1 MERII
6 CLVIGYVFG
15 LFQTGYF
22 YGKAKGV
29 DIRQHGSG
37 NAGTTNALRTMG
49 LLAGIITLLGD
60 ALKCILAVVFV
71 KTMFAGRAAEMLPLL
86 GLYAGFG
93 AVLGHNYPFYLKF
106 KGGKGIAATFGL
118 VIATDIRMALVCAAV
133 FIIIVAI
140 TRYVSVGSM
149 ILAFTFLL
157 QLIVDGQMGRFGIGQ
172 NLLFEMY
179 GIGVLFVASAI
190 FQHRANIKRLKE
202 GTENKFSIKKK
213 EKAEAR

>member
-1 MERII
+1 MERIL

-49 LLAGIITLLGD
+49 LAAGVITLLGD
-60 ALKCILAVVFV
+60 AIKCILAVALVKIVF
-71 KTMFAGRAAEMLPLL
+71 AQQASDILPLL

-93 AVLGHNYPFYLKF
+93 AVLGHNYPFYLNF

-118 VIATDIRMALVCAAV
+118 VIATDIRMALLCAAI

-140 TRYVSVGSM
+140 TRYVSVGSLV
-149 ILAFTFLL
+149 LATTFLI
-157 QLIVDGQMGRFGIGQ
+157 QLIVVGQMGGFGMTQ
-172 NLLFEMY
+172 NLLLEMY
-179 GIGVLFVASAI
+179 GIGVLFVASAV

-213 EKAEAR
+213 DKVETK

>member
-1 MERII
+1 MERIL
-6 CLVIGYVFG
+6 CLIIGYVFG

-49 LLAGIITLLGD
+49 LAAGVITLLGD
-60 ALKCILAVVFV
+60 ALKCILAVALV
-71 KTMFAGRAAEMLPLL
+71 KTVFAQQAADILPLL

-93 AVLGHNYPFYLKF
+93 AVLGHNYPFYLNF

-118 VIATDIRMALVCAAV
+118 VIATDIRMALLCAAI

-140 TRYVSVGSM
+140 TRYVSVGSLV
-149 ILAFTFLL
+149 LAATFLI
-157 QLIVDGQMGRFGIGQ
+157 QLIVVGQMGGFGMTQ
-172 NLLFEMY
+172 TLLLEMY
-179 GIGVLFVASAI
+179 GIGVLFVASAV

-213 EKAEAR
+213 NKVETK

>member
-15 LFQTGYF
+15 LFQTGFF

-49 LLAGIITLLGD
+49 LAAGVVTLLGD
-60 ALKCILAVVFV
+60 AFKCIFAVLLVKNVF
-71 KTMFAGRAAEMLPLL
+71 AESAADMLPLL
-86 GLYAGFG
+86 ALYAGFG

-118 VIATDIRMALVCAAV
+118 VIATDIRMALVCAV
-133 FIIIVAI
+133 IFITIVAI
-140 TRYVSVGSM
+140 TRYVSIGSM
-149 ILAFTFLL
+149 ILATAFLI
-157 QLIVDGQMGRFGIGQ
+157 QLVVVGQMGGFGMTQ

-179 GIGVLFVASAI
+179 AIGVLFVASAI
-190 FQHRANIKRLKE
+190 FQHRANIQRLKA

-213 EKAEAR
+213 TKTEK